1 MIKRLLN
8 ALIMV
13 GVNFERRWIDPY
25 VRPVLDP
32 IVQKPLGDLIQM
44 ATNARRDDHH
54 LALAEEEHVPGEE
67 DLTNAIVEAQSRFTT
82 ETYTG
87 NLPALRVGNTK
98 TYGVVRAEFEV
109 LPGLSPRLRHGLFAA
124 PRTYKA
130 WVRFGG
136 PGPLAPPDVQ
146 DNGVLSIG
154 IKVLGVDGPKLLED
168 EEHTQDF
175 TGLSAPIFTTP
186 NVVENLKLQQNVVA
200 QTPIFYFIQPGNS
213 HLLDALMQALYAKT
227 QVNPLEERYWSTV
240 SYLLG
245 EGQAMQYSIRPC
257 SPGRTRFP
265 NPPADNYL
273 QEAMARTL
281 RTKAVAFDFMVQL
294 QTDSFRMPV
303 EDASVSWPESLSP
316 YITVARLHI
325 PVQEFDSPQQL
336 AFVHNL
342 SYNPWH
348 SIPEH
353 RPLGNQ
359 GRARRTVYYEMSK
372 FRQAMNGTPHVEPTG
387 DEVFPQ

>member
-8 ALIMV
+8 ALLMR
-13 GVNFERRWIDPY
+13 GMNFERRWIDPY
-25 VRPVLDP
+25 VRPVVDP
-32 IVQKPLGDLIQM
+32 IVQKPLGDLIQL
-44 ATNARRDDHH
+44 ANNARRQDHH

-67 DLTNAIVEAQSRFTT
+67 ELTAQIVEAQSRFTT

-98 TYGVVRAEFEV
+98 TYGVVRAELEI
-109 LPGLSPRLRHGLFAA
+109 LPGLSPRLRHGLFATPA
-124 PRTYKA
+124 TYRA

-136 PGPLAPPDVQ
+136 PGPLAPPDVR
-146 DNGVLSIG
+146 DNGLLSIG
-154 IKVLGVDGPKLLED
+154 IKVMGVDGPKLLED
-168 EEHTQDF
+168 EKHTQDF

-186 NVVENLKLQQNVVA
+186 NVVENLKLQRNVVA
-200 QTPIFYFIQPGNS
+200 GTPIFYFLQPGNS
-213 HLLDALMQALYAKT
+213 HLLDALMQGLYAKT

-240 SYLLG
+240 PYLLG
-245 EGQAMQYSIRPC
+245 DGQAMQYSVRPC

-265 NPPADNYL
+265 SPPPDDYL
-273 QEAMARTL
+273 KEAMARTL
-281 RTKAVAFDFMVQL
+281 RTRAVAFDFMVQL
-294 QTDSFRMPV
+294 QTDSFRMPI

-316 YITVARLHI
+316 YVTVARLHI
-325 PVQEFDSPQQL
+325 PVQEFDSPGQL

-348 SIPEH
+348 SLPEH

-359 GRARRTVYYEMSK
+359 GRARRTIYYEMSK
-372 FRQAMNGTPHVEPTG
+372 FRQAMSGTPHVEPTG
-387 DEVFPQ
+387 DEVFE